1 LKAVDAFGM
10 EYRVRELL
18 EHPDRLARMRERARA
33 LARPHAA
40 REVLRVVLAQA

>member
-1 LKAVDAFGM
+1 M

-18 EHPDRLARMRERARA
+18 AHPERLACMRERTRA

-40 REVLRVVLAQA
+40 REVLRVVLART